1 MAYSIHGADAAKI
14 ALALAIGLLIGFER
28 EWSNKDA
35 GIRTFVI
42 VALAGALAT
51 LASPVLAVAAMAGVV
66 ALIVLVNLRALRST
80 GTTEIT
86 TAAALLLVYIL
97 GVLVGQGNYFAPVA
111 AAIVATLLLAWK
123 MELRRF
129 AGELRPSEVHG
140 AVWLA
145 LLAFVIYPLLPNRAI
160 DRWGLVNLHTV
171 WVAVIVVAAVSF
183 VNYVL
188 MRLYSA
194 RGLYYSAVLG
204 GLVST
209 TATILELGASLR
221 QFGDA
226 VLGMSVTITLLATM
240 AMFGRNLMLLA
251 ILAPHSVASAWMPL
265 LAMGIAAAALIQRRQ
280 APPLA
285 GEPLKL
291 ESPISMR
298 RVAAFGVVFL
308 AVQIA
313 ATLAERYFGHSGTY
327 IIAVLGGLVNS
338 ASATAA
344 VGELAAQHTLTPFAA
359 GVATVL
365 TSMASATVN
374 APLMNRVLGRQRV
387 GRENQLLTWA
397 VVAIGA
403 VALALQALH
412 Y

>member
-1 MAYSIHGADAAKI
+1 MPLGPHGADAAKI
-14 ALALAIGLLIGFER
+14 GLALAIGLLVGFER

-35 GIRTFVI
+35 GIRTCAI
-42 VALAGALAT
+42 VTLTGALA
-51 LASPVLAVAAMAGVV
+51 AVVGPIFAIAGLAGV
-66 ALIVLVNLRALRST
+66 LVLVTFVNLRALRAT
-80 GTTEIT
+80 GTVEIT
-86 TAAALLLVYIL
+86 TTAALLLVYVL

-123 MELRRF
+123 LELHKF
-129 AGELRPSEVHG
+129 AGELRPKEVHG

-145 LLAFVIYPLLPNRAI
+145 LLAFVIYPLLPNRAL

-171 WVAVIVVAAVSF
+171 WVAVIVVAAVGF
-183 VNYVL
+183 ANYVL

-209 TATILELGASLR
+209 TPTILELGASLR
-221 QFGDA
+221 QFGGE
-226 VLGMSVTITLLATM
+226 VLGMGITITLLATV
-240 AMFGRNLMLLA
+240 AMFGRNLVLLA
-251 ILAPHSVASAWMPL
+251 IFAPHGVASAWVPL
-265 LAMGIAAAALIQRRQ
+265 LAMGIAAAALIRRRQ
-280 APPLA
+280 TPPPA
-285 GEPLKL
+285 GGPLKL
-291 ESPISMR
+291 ESPISLR
-298 RVAAFGVVFL
+298 RVAAFGVLFL
-308 AVQIA
+308 AIQIA
-313 ATLAERYFGHSGTY
+313 ATLAQRYFGHSGTY
-327 IIAVLGGLVNS
+327 IIAVLGGLLNS

-365 TSMASATVN
+365 ASMASATVN
-374 APLMNRVLGRQRV
+374 APLMNRVLGRKRL
-387 GRENQLLTWA
+387 GWENQLLTWA

-403 VALALQALH
+403 IALGLQALH